1 MKRAVDLNK
10 VAIFARVVQARGFT
24 AAAKAL
30 GIPKSSVSRSVAQL
44 EEALGVR
51 LLQRTTRKLSLTDAG
66 TAYYERVARALGG
79 LDDAAVAVSEMQG
92 ALRGTIRVTAPVDMG
107 NAILARF
114 VTRFV
119 RKHPGVRV
127 ELGLTARTVDL
138 VAEGYDLAVRAGPLR
153 DSSLVARKV
162 GTGHSAVFA
171 SPGYVRRRGTPTSV
185 AELAAHDAVL
195 FRPSGAKATWALLGP
210 SGREDVEVAGAIAA
224 DDFSFVRRA
233 ILAGAGVGLMP
244 AFLGTQDVERGRL
257 VRLLPDHLA
266 PGAVVHVVYP
276 SSRHLPQRVAM
287 FRDALVRELATL
299 PWYERSEA
307 RAPRVEG

>member
-1 MKRAVDLNK
+1 MNRSIDLNK

-66 TAYYERVARALGG
+66 TEYYERVTRALGG

-114 VTRFV
+114 VARFV

-127 ELGLTARTVDL
+127 DLGLTARTVDL
-138 VAEGYDLAVRAGPLR
+138 VAEGYDLAVRAGALR
-153 DSSLVARKV
+153 DSSLVARRV
-162 GTGHSAVFA
+162 GTGHSALFA
-171 SPGYVRRRGTPTSV
+171 SPGYLRRRGAPASV
-185 AELAAHDAVL
+185 AELAAHDVVL
-195 FRPSGAKATWALLGP
+195 FRPAGAKVTWSLVGP
-210 SGREDVEVAGAIAA
+210 NGREDVEVTGPVAA
-224 DDFSFVRRA
+224 DDFSFVRHA

-244 AFLGTQDVERGRL
+244 AFLGTNDVGKGRL
-257 VRLLPDHLA
+257 VRLLPAYLA

-276 SSRHLPQRVAM
+276 SSRHLPQRVVM
-287 FRDALVRELATL
+287 FRDALVDELTKL
-299 PWYERSEA
+299 PWYERPAEHA
-307 RAPRVEG
+307 HRAD